1 MGFAPPHHRNLVI
14 ATASKFSME
23 GLHHADPAGDGDE
36 QGAANHIWRAR
47 LFRVWKDSNHPTLT
61 ATYPLSI
68 AVKISSA

>member
-1 MGFAPPHHRNLVI
+1 
-14 ATASKFSME
+14 ME